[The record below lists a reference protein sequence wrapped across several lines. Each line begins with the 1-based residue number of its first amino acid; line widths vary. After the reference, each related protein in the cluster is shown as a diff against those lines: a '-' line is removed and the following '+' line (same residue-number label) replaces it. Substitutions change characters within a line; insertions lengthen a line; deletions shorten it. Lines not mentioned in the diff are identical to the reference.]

1 MKKTLLAAAVAGVF
15 AATTA
20 QAGPLTNVNVFDGAG
35 GAIATNVSAFDW
47 NEAGSGLAIGK
58 GPLGSDPTAAPNPFT
73 LVYQANLV
81 SFTGDTTP
89 TAGLNTPFAAGG
101 YEFTIAARF
110 EETATTIGPTTSQF
124 TPVPGSGTV
133 SIFFDNAT
141 HGGTQADV
149 AAGTGFTDGLEIA
162 RFLITGGTST
172 FTLIDPATGLGSTN
186 FQFDVT
192 SAPDFVNASFIQ
204 GVLGDVMDLHF
215 VSNQNTPTGTSTTAS
230 FHGGSLYP
238 LTPVTGA
245 DLLLKVD
252 GASQFSFA
260 AVPEPGSLALV
271 AIGLLGL
278 GLAGVRGAG
287 SRNGKSMIS
296 FA

>member
-1 MKKTLLAAAVAGVF
+1 MKKTILAAAVAGVF

-20 QAGPLTNVNVFDGAG
+20 QAGPLTNVNVFDGSG

-81 SFTGDTTP
+81 SFTGDNTP
-89 TAGLNTPFAAGG
+89 ATGLNNPFATGG
-101 YEFTIAARF
+101 YEFTIASRF
-110 EETATTIGPTTSQF
+110 DESATTIGPNTAQF
-124 TPVPGSGTV
+124 TPIPGSGTV
-133 SIFFDNAT
+133 SIFFDNAAQ
-141 HGGTQADV
+141 GGTQADV

-172 FTLIDPATGLGSTN
+172 FTLIDPTTGLGSTN
-186 FQFDVT
+186 FHFDVT
-192 SAPDFVNASFIQ
+192 SAPEFVNASFIQ

-215 VSNQNTPTGTSTTAS
+215 VSNQNAPTGTSTTIS
-230 FHGGSLYP
+230 FHGGGLYP
-238 LTPVTGA
+238 LVPVTGA

-252 GASQFSFA
+252 GASQFSTI
-260 AVPEPGSLALV
+260 PEPGSLALV

-287 SRNGKSMIS
+287 SRNGKSMVS